1 MDVQEL
7 IEAMQLDLMVK
18 GAADAVRLRP
28 QAAAM
33 SKRLTGTP
41 LATTAGELSELLTNE
56 RVSSSPCLY
65 ETLLER
71 LEALSQ
77 ALAKPGAVPLPLL
90 TYDLDIGQR
99 VLRTFIDE
107 ASEHLDGC
115 ERGLLTLEE
124 RAGDQTLVDDLFRDF
139 HSLKGET
146 ATVGLTALRGI
157 AHVCEDLLHR
167 VRGGGAPLSPNETD
181 YLLSAVDLMRSAM
194 RLVAVHIADASQAL
208 PVMPITWQAWRLGPA
223 SHTPVPHRRSTSLHA
238 VQAARAETARIA
250 APAAV
255 SAVPPPLAVR
265 KLQIADQSSFPVLD
279 PSTGVWLLAQA
290 ELGEVLA
297 SADRRAPAAL
307 SRHEG
312 APPDEPAAQQAVRV
326 PVERI
331 DVISGQLAT
340 ALVLAQQLDLLAHRD
355 EHAAGAGRK
364 ELDKPLEQ
372 LSSLLRQLQTTCLTL
387 RLVKVADTFSRVRRT
402 ARDIARQ
409 LGKQV
414 EVHLSGE
421 EVELDKTI
429 LDGLAAP
436 LMHLVRNALDHGLE
450 TPADRR
456 AAGKP
461 ETGRLALEARR
472 EGGRVVIEVAED
484 GRGLNLDRIRARA
497 LTIGLLQPQ
506 QQPTREELIA
516 LIFLPGFSTA
526 KEVSELSGRGVGMDV
541 VRQAV
546 QALGGT
552 VTVRTDTGKFT
563 SFLLH
568 LPVSLALQE
577 TLLVRVGEHQYL
589 LPQTALAESVRLRGA
604 RLGRVQR
611 LGLLLDWRG
620 TAIPLL
626 CLHDFAGGVRQ
637 PEESM
642 NALIVR
648 HGAQHFA
655 LAVDEVIGMRHV
667 LIRPLGEA
675 LSGLRGFIGGSL
687 MEDGRILLVLD
698 PLDAMRAILG
708 RGFAASPA
716 PTSGPAPTADS
727 TETLPV
733 SA

>member
-1 MDVQEL
+1 MDVQNL
-7 IEAMQLDLMVK
+7 IEGMQLDLMVK

-28 QAAAM
+28 QAAAL
-33 SKRLTGTP
+33 R
-41 LATTAGELSELLTNE
+41 E
-56 RVSSSPCLY
+56 RVAGSPLIATVDELNLLLSDDRVGSSPCLY

-71 LEALSQ
+71 LEALNQ
-77 ALAKPGAVPLPLL
+77 TIGLPGAVPLPLL
-90 TYDLDIGQR
+90 SYDFDIGQR
-99 VLRTFIDE
+99 VLSTFIDE
-107 ASEHLDGC
+107 ANEHLDGC
-115 ERGLLTLEE
+115 EKSLLALE
-124 RAGDQTLVDDLFRDF
+124 RQPGDMALVDDLFRDF

-146 ATVGLTALRGI
+146 ATVGLIAMRGI

-167 VRGGGAPLSPNETD
+167 VRSGGGALSGSETD
-181 YLLSAVDLMRSAM
+181 HLLNAVDLLRSALT
-194 RLVAVHIADASQAL
+194 RVAAHVADASQAL
-208 PVMPITWQAWRLGPA
+208 PVMPPTWLTWRLGPSTQA
-223 SHTPVPHRRSTSLHA
+223 TPSQRRSTALHA
-238 VQAARAETARIA
+238 VQLPPPAL
-250 APAAV
+250 APKPEAAV
-255 SAVPPPLAVR
+255 VATPAPRLVVKELTVADESA
-265 KLQIADQSSFPVLD
+265 FPAIN
-279 PSTGVWLLAQA
+279 PATGVWLLAQA

-297 SADRRAPAAL
+297 SADRSTPVAL
-307 SRHEG
+307 HHDGTGVAEES
-312 APPDEPAAQQAVRV
+312 AAQQAVRV

-340 ALVLAQQLDLLAHRD
+340 ALVLAQQLDLLSHREGHGD
-355 EHAAGAGRK
+355 HR
-364 ELDKPLEQ
+364 LDKPLEQ
-372 LSSLLRQLQTTCLTL
+372 LTSVLRQLQSTCLSL

-409 LGKQV
+409 LGKQI
-414 EVHLSGE
+414 EVHLAGE

-450 TPADRR
+450 SPAERR
-456 AAGKP
+456 AAGKS

-472 EGGRVVIEVAED
+472 EGGRVVIEIAED
-484 GRGLNLDRIRARA
+484 GRGLNLERIRARA
-497 LTIGLLQPQ
+497 LEIGLLQPQQ

-526 KEVSELSGRGVGMDV
+526 KEISELSGRGVGMDV

-546 QALGGT
+546 QKLGGT

-577 TLLVRVGEHQYL
+577 TLLVRVGEHDYL

-626 CLHDFAGGVRQ
+626 CLHDFAGGFRQ
-637 PEESM
+637 PEEGMS
-642 NALIVR
+642 ALIVR

-655 LAVDEVIGMRHV
+655 LAVDEVLGMRQV

-708 RGFAASPA
+708 RGFGAGPGALNRVSDEPASA
-716 PTSGPAPTADS
+716 S
-727 TETLPV
+727 